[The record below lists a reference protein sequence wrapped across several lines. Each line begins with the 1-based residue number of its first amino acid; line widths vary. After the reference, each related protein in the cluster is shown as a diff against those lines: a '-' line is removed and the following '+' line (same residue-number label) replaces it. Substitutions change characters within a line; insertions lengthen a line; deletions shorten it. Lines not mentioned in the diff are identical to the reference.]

1 MLLYGFV
8 FHLGTFASGPE
19 VCCQLFLLPRF
30 GATVPGPESP
40 SRSPARGRGR
50 CPEAAAGVA
59 AVTAATLCKSSLL
72 TLSLENRQGGKSRQ
86 LNGHHGKGESDR
98 PGTGWGRPVE
108 GRVHRAAGAV
118 VSSSLWNDR
127 CWAPHLP
134 PCPRLPLCPF
144 FNPSLSPSCKPQPGI
159 PVLQTLLRVC
169 HFRGSA

>member
-1 MLLYGFV
+1 MF
-8 FHLGTFASGPE
+8 FTWEHLQAVQRYVVSCF
-19 VCCQLFLLPRF
+19 CCLILVPLSLDLRARVVHLH
-30 GATVPGPESP
+30 GAEP
-40 SRSPARGRGR
+40 S

-108 GRVHRAAGAV
+108 GGVHRAAGAV

-169 HFRGSA
+169 HFQGSA